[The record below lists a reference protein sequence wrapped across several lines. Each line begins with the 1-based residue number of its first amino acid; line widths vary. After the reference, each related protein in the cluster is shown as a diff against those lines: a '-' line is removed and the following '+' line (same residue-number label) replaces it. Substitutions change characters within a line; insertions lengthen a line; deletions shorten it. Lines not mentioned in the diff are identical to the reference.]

1 MSEIQCPVCRVA
13 IEEGLVLDHGHNN
26 SLTQSVWVEGTPE
39 PSLWA
44 GIKTRGRRL
53 LSTVTYRCPTRGL
66 LQSYARQEY
75 VDFI

>member
-1 MSEIQCPVCRVA
+1 MSGVPGGDGGGVRARSRPQQFA
-13 IEEGLVLDHGHNN
+13 H
-26 SLTQSVWVEGTPE
+26 QSVWVEGTPE

-53 LSTVTYRCPTRGL
+53 LSTVTYRCPTCGL